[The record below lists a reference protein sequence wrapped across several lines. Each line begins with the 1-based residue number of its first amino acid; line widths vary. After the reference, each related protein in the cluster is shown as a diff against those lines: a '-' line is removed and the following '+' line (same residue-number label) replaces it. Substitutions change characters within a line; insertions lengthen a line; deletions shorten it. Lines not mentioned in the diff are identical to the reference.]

1 VLTRR
6 YALDSVGRLRLTTE
20 QVQRATALVEDGS
33 LDNCDQL
40 PLTEI
45 RGKLEDLDDVF
56 KPAHKAAAAA
66 AEASPEAAKGLLF
79 SLSFG
84 VRDLRITSECFR
96 CFLLFVIS
104 GSRVSVFGVLTH
116 LDSLLGPTAKDLA
129 RTAELFRQKAE
140 AAKYADFVTVE
151 AGKDAVAVLKQA
163 TSDKGFKVGGKIHK
177 ARLFVFDPPWNCTA
191 KDDNPHD
198 QISDETLRDVFQ
210 GCNNSDVAADD
221 ARLYVFLK
229 FQDIGKWTELLEGTG
244 WKVAKH
250 PYLFVSPGG
259 QTPVRPRPSL
269 CLV

>member
-1 VLTRR
+1 VLARR
-6 YALDSVGRLRLTTE
+6 YVLDSVCRLRFSTE

-33 LDNCDQL
+33 LDNCDEL

-45 RGKLEDLDDVF
+45 RGKLEELDDVF
-56 KPAHKAAAAA
+56 MPAQKVAAAA

-84 VRDLRITSECFR
+84 VRDLRITSVCFR

-104 GSRVSVFGVLTH
+104 GSRILVFGVLTDFD
-116 LDSLLGPTAKDLA
+116 LRLGPTAKDLA

-140 AAKYADFVTVE
+140 AAKYADVVTVE

-163 TSDKGFKVGGKIHK
+163 TADKGFKVGGKSRK
-177 ARLFVFDPPWNCTA
+177 ARLFLFDPPWNCED
-191 KDDNPHD
+191 KDTHPHD
-198 QISDETLRDVFQ
+198 QVSDETLRDVFQ

-229 FQDIGKWTELLEGTG
+229 FQDIGKWTELLEGAG

-259 QTPVRPRPSL
+259 QTPVRSL
-269 CLV
+269 PA